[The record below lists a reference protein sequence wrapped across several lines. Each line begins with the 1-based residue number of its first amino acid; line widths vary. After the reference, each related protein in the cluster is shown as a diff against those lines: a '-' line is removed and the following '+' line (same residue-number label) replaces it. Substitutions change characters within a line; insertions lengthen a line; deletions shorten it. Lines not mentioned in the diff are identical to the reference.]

1 MVNANAA
8 NKESILI
15 FVLVTR
21 LLIFVS
27 MISPPLISIKVI
39 INCPEENENVTKCT
53 LYVIFSQKTNKI
65 LSHAN
70 TIYRPSFKN
79 KRVKS

>member
-27 MISPPLISIKVI
+27 MISPPLISIKII
-39 INCPEENENVTKCT
+39 INYLEESENVTKCT
-53 LYVIFSQKTNKI
+53 LYVIFSQKINKI

-70 TIYRPSFKN
+70 TIYRPSLEN